1 MIYADSSGL
10 LRSALYEKLL
20 EDLKNGKLEPGR
32 LISIKKLADELGTS
46 KTPLR
51 EALLQMQ
58 VEGFVTILP
67 QRGVVINALTHEEKR
82 DIFEVCGGLEY
93 QAVIS
98 AFPHLTEAHVVEMEM
113 YNEQIMVSS
122 QGARYEDCNAIN
134 TNFHNAYLKACPNDY
149 LVYLLNM
156 NRTRL
161 FVFTERDW
169 GKKFREANYNEHKV
183 IIDMVRAGDAKK
195 LAEYIRDVH
204 WAYSWDQ

>member
-1 MIYADSSGL
+1 MKYAESGGL
-10 LRSALYEKLL
+10 LRTAVYEKLL
-20 EDLKNGKLEPGR
+20 EDMKNGKLEPGS
-32 LISIKKLADELGTS
+32 LISIKNLADDLGTS

-82 DIFEVCGGLEY
+82 HIFEVCGGLEY

-98 AFPHLTEAHVVEMEM
+98 AFPYLTEAHVLEMEM
-113 YNEQIMVSS
+113 YNAQIMVSS
-122 QGARYEDCNAIN
+122 QGFRFEDCNAIN

-156 NRTRL
+156 NRARL

-169 GKKFREANYNEHKV
+169 GEKFREANYNEHNV

-204 WAYSWDQ
+204 WAYSWDE